1 MLVIHFLLI
10 SSSFFILLLFININ
24 STIKEFK
31 INEYLK
37 LKLENGRTVIYVN
50 NRRFQQCMYLLLNIP
65 VDRIEDYDEINSID
79 EAAAKLDR
87 SMERSHRIV
96 SPQTEFWGHCS
107 NIQAWAD
114 NEYDT
119 RILHRNLAFPLLKA
133 LADVG
138 DPMAKKKFKE
148 EIAMRYATGHPTV
161 IRFLT
166 QNGYLYYLSEDE
178 FESMLLDIDF
188 PSIDEYIRRVTPL
201 LNNLQDSNSIGEIK
215 KITTGFSRKFH
226 FKYKY
231 LILLKGVE
239 KIPDPLRQD
248 FVEIIYSKYK
258 DNRSFPLLKFM
269 NKAYNNFENLD
280 VKLIVYHEKL
290 IGIILNA
297 KINIKNK
304 MIENIEEI
312 KGIEENAE
320 IIEEIDLSNNRISKI
335 DGLKKLKNLKRL
347 YLKNNYIEKIE
358 GLEDLENLE
367 LLDLSGNVNIQ
378 EIPDSLNNLHHLKMV
393 KLTGCRITE
402 FSELVSNFFWMG
414 QNFRYYTKH
423 SIDDIKY
430 YEKTHV
436 SKASVNG
443 RLYKKFVRWLFK
455 LKAFMREYDFKH
467 NDIEK
472 YEKKTIMKAIRSG
485 RPTNSFLK
493 YLYDRKQMKITF
505 FIEMYS

>member
-1 MLVIHFLLI
+1 MNIK
-10 SSSFFILLLFININ
+10 FIEKEL
-24 STIKEFK
+24 KEFK
-31 INEYLK
+31 INDYLK
-37 LKLENGRTVIYVN
+37 LKLENRRTFIYVN
-50 NRRFQQCMYLLLNIP
+50 NRRFRQCMYLLLNIP
-65 VDRIEDYDEINSID
+65 VDRIEDSDEIKSID

-87 SMERSHRIV
+87 SMERGHRII
-96 SPQTEFWGHCS
+96 SPKTEFWGHCS
-107 NIQAWAD
+107 NIQAWVD
-114 NEYDT
+114 NEYNT

-133 LADVG
+133 LADAG

-148 EIAMRYATGHPTV
+148 EIAIRYATGHPTV

-178 FESMLLDIDF
+178 FESMLIDIDF
-188 PSIDEYIRRVTPL
+188 PSIDEYTRKVTPL
-201 LNNLQDSNSIGEIK
+201 LSNLKDSDSIGKIK
-215 KITTGFSRKFH
+215 MITTRFSNRFR

-231 LILLKGVE
+231 LILLKVVE
-239 KIPDPLRQD
+239 KVPDPLRQN
-248 FVEIIYSKYK
+248 FVEILYSKYK
-258 DNRSFPLLKFM
+258 NNRSFPLLKFM

-280 VKLIVYHEKL
+280 VRLITYHEKL

-304 MIENIEEI
+304 MVEDIREI
-312 KGIEENAE
+312 KGIEENADV
-320 IIEEIDLSNNRISKI
+320 IEEIDLSNNRISKI
-335 DGLKKLKNLKRL
+335 NGLKKLKNLKRL

-393 KLTGCRITE
+393 KLTGCRIAE
-402 FSELVSNFFWMG
+402 FSELVSKFFWMG

-436 SKASVNG
+436 SKASING

-455 LKAFMREYDFKH
+455 LKAYMREYDFNH
-467 NDIEK
+467 NDIK
-472 YEKKTIMKAIRSG
+472 KFEKKTIMKAIRSR

-493 YLYDRKQMKITF
+493 YLDDRKQLKITF